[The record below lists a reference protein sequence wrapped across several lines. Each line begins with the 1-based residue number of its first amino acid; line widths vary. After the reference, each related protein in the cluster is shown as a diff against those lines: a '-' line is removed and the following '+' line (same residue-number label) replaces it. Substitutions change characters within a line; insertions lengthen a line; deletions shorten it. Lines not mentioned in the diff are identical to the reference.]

1 MRVDLEQRLNDINAY
16 LSEGIHSVK
25 GWCIPQLWQTLWPLY
40 REIGDGPIAEIGL
53 FEGKF
58 FIGLCKTFGTGTD
71 NRAAAIDV
79 FDMQKFNLD
88 GAGVGKID
96 MVKRNLATHGIEES
110 AVEFVQADS
119 LALTHQDADRM
130 IADIGQF
137 HFFSVDGC
145 HEVVHTVNDIEFAMS
160 VTANHG
166 IIAVDDYTNADWPGV
181 QEAVARMYLNR
192 DFRFIPLAVTCN
204 KLLLASYSYHAHYLR
219 AIEKYLVK
227 AHPKTRFKKVRRF
240 GFESITIRPNMNTW
254 ADLTLD

>member
-1 MRVDLEQRLNDINAY
+1 MSVEDRLGDVNAY
-16 LSEGIHSVK
+16 LSTGIHTVN

-40 REIGDGPIAEIGL
+40 QEIGDGPVAEIGL

-58 FIGLCKTFGTGTD
+58 FIALCKTFGVNAT

-79 FDMQKFNLD
+79 FDLQQFNLD
-88 GAGVGKID
+88 GAGVGKLD
-96 MVKRNLATHGIEES
+96 VVKRNLATHGIADD

-119 LALTHQDADRM
+119 LALTHRDADRLVSE
-130 IADIGQF
+130 IGQF

-166 IIAVDDYTNADWPGV
+166 IIAVDDYTNPDWPGV

-204 KLLLASYSYHAHYLR
+204 
-219 AIEKYLVK
+219 
-227 AHPKTRFKKVRRF
+227 
-240 GFESITIRPNMNTW
+240 
-254 ADLTLD
+254 